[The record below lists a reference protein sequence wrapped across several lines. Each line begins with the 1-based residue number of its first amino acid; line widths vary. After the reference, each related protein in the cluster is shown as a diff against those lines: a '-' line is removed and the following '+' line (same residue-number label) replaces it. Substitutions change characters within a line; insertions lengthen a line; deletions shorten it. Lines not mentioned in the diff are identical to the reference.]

1 MKIIDGKLVAQ
12 EIRAEIAKEVAVM
25 IDNDIK
31 APHLVAIL
39 VGDDGASHTYVENKR
54 KACESVGMTS
64 SVYKFSENVSE
75 KELLDTIDFL
85 NNDNDVDGFIVQEP
99 LPKHISS
106 EKVLEK
112 IDYRKD
118 VDGFHPIN
126 VGKMML
132 GIDTFLPAT
141 PFGIVKLLE
150 RYKIETEG
158 KNCVI
163 IGRSHIVGSPLSMLL
178 SRNTNPGN
186 CTVTICHSKTKNL
199 AEITSKADI
208 LIAALGKPQF
218 VTADMVKEGA
228 TVIDVGTTRL
238 PSTETKSGF
247 KLFGDVKFDEVSKK
261 CSYITPVPGGVGPMT
276 IVGLLLN
283 TLKAAKNRK

>member
-238 PSTETKSGF
+238 PSTETKLGF